1 MKTSEQ
7 IDKISPAIFGLQCAL
22 KPIARSKVVSVKGN
36 KASYDFRYA
45 PLDAIM
51 EMLQPL
57 MKDAGLMVVQAVDT
71 DALTTRL
78 MHTSGQWVESATFLN
93 REHGSMQGFGGEVT
107 YKRRYAL
114 SALLGIVSD
123 DDNDVPKV
131 TARGALTDAFD
142 ALSTRKQNMILDLAE
157 IIKEKHSDGQEVAAY
172 EEYQSLSDNEEVMAL
187 WSVLPSN
194 VRSSIKRLAEADKAK
209 RS

>member
-1 MKTSEQ
+1 
-7 IDKISPAIFGLQCAL
+7 
-22 KPIARSKVVSVKGN
+22 
-36 KASYDFRYA
+36 
-45 PLDAIM
+45 
-51 EMLQPL
+51 
-57 MKDAGLMVVQAVDT
+57 
-71 DALTTRL
+71 

>member
-1 MKTSEQ
+1 MQTSES
-7 IDKISPAIFGLQCAL
+7 IDKIASALFSLQGAL
-22 KPIARSKVVSVKGN
+22 QPVTRSKTVKTG
-36 KASYDFRYA
+36 KYEFRYA
-45 PLDAIM
+45 PLDSIM

-57 MKDAGLMVVQAVDT
+57 MKENGLMVVQAVDS

-78 MHTSGQWVESATFLN
+78 IHTSGQWVESQTFLN
-93 REHGSMQGFGGEVT
+93 REQASMQGFGGEVT

-142 ALSTRKQNMILDLAE
+142 ALSTRKQNMVMDLAE
-157 IIKEKHSDGQEVAAY
+157 VIKDKFAAGQEIGAY
-172 EEYQSLSDNEEVMAL
+172 EEYRSLTDNEEIMAL
-187 WSVLPSN
+187 WSLLPSN
-194 VRSSIKRLAEADKAK
+194 VRSSIKKLAEADKVK
-209 RS
+209 